1 MSPNL
6 SQRMDPTAEAPITRK
21 AKRRFV
27 TVDSEST
34 MDMDDAIWMER
45 TASGIAV
52 SIAIADPT
60 SSVVVGSPMDERARL
75 QAATV
80 YVRDKAVRPMLPPYI
95 CTNQHSLVVGRWRDV
110 FLIEIALDPTL
121 SIVDTQISR
130 TQIRVTKRLS
140 YTDVPTIVASDEDD
154 GATRQMLVLAKDVSL
169 ALLDNRRRRGGMA
182 LYDLARMLVTD
193 EEGNLVQFKNREDT
207 IGHIIVQEAMI
218 LANRAVAQFCV
229 DRAIPVPFRN
239 HEAKHAIPPSE
250 KLAATIEQWANQG
263 TATIQ
268 QIQRQFHMIAAKARY
283 GATANGHHALCLP
296 SYVHASSPLRRY
308 ADLVVQRQIRA
319 HLEAQPFPYSHEQLA
334 TLAVHLNEA
343 IERRK
348 EERVANY
355 QERVRSVAV
364 SALDAGRA
372 ATMADHEVLAALK
385 VARNARSIPPAL
397 EDELIRRMES
407 GILSDG
413 AYDCLLVEIPL
424 ECLSADLTAAYA
436 AAVERRPPLAMH
448 LLTHAQVTGF
458 IKPFKIDVSDG
469 APFEAHATIT
479 RTASEDT
486 YSADGTGSRKREAE
500 QMAGV
505 GVVLSILG
513 LPRAAATSPRP
524 AQQEFSQAKTSEV
537 APSAIQAPTSAS
549 SAPPNSRG
557 TLNTMCQR
565 LKITEAVFE
574 CRSTG
579 PSHQPTFTAQAYV
592 VVRGRRLQASASGS
606 SRKAA
611 ENDAA
616 HALMGAIKSAGLDK
630 T

>member
-1 MSPNL
+1 MTPNP
-6 SQRMDPTAEAPITRK
+6 SQRMEPTSEAASHAIKT
-21 AKRRFV
+21 KRRFV

-34 MDMDDAIWMER
+34 MDMDDAIWIER
-45 TASGIAV
+45 TVSGINL

-60 SSVVVGSPMDERARL
+60 SSVAIGSPMDERARL

-80 YVRDKAVRPMLPPYI
+80 YVRDRAVRPMLPPFI
-95 CTNQHSLVVGRWRDV
+95 STNQHSLIVGKRRDV
-110 FLIEIALDPTL
+110 FLIELALDPTL
-121 SIVDTQISR
+121 SIIDTQIAR

-140 YTDVPTIVASDEDD
+140 YSDVPTIVASEDDD
-154 GATRQMLVLAKDVSL
+154 GATRQMLVLAKDVAL

-182 LYDLARMLVTD
+182 LYDLARMMVTD
-193 EEGNLVQFKNREDT
+193 EEGNLIQFKSRSDT

-239 HEAKHAIPPSE
+239 HEAKHAKPPSE
-250 KLAATIEQWANQG
+250 QLAATIEQWAKQG

-268 QIQRQFHMIAAKARY
+268 QIQQQFHMIAGKARY
-283 GATANGHHALCLP
+283 GAEARGHHALCLS
-296 SYVHASSPLRRY
+296 SYVHASSPLRRF

-319 HLEAQPFPYSHEQLA
+319 HLEGRPLPYTHDSLTALA
-334 TLAVHLNEA
+334 EHLNEA

-355 QERVRSVAV
+355 QERVRSHAV

-372 ATMADHEVLAALK
+372 SSMADHEVLAALK

-397 EDELIRRMES
+397 EEELIRRMEA

-413 AYDCLLVEIPL
+413 AFDCLLVEIPL

-436 AAVERRPPLAMH
+436 AAIERRPPLAMH

-458 IKPFKIDVSDG
+458 IAPFKIEGSDG
-469 APFEAHATIT
+469 APFEAHASVT
-479 RTASEDT
+479 RIATGDAYEG
-486 YSADGTGSRKREAE
+486 YGTGMRKREAE
-500 QMAGV
+500 QSAAV
-505 GVVLSILG
+505 GALLSILG
-513 LPRAAATSPRP
+513 LPRPIQPRPVATSPVSRP
-524 AQQEFSQAKTSEV
+524 SPADH
-537 APSAIQAPTSAS
+537 APRVVSTAAAAS
-549 SAPPNSRG
+549 PPNSRG

-592 VVRGRRLQASASGS
+592 VVQGQRIHASAAGTT
-606 SRKAA
+606 RKSA

-616 HALMGAIKSAGLDK
+616 FALIANIKQKG
-630 T
+630 